1 MELPNTDSLLTLL
14 PDGDVGENLE
24 YDSLYLQMEELALSV
39 PPSEMGDSVSEG
51 KDPDYRSLIKNTIS
65 LWSKTRD
72 LRVAVYHTLSAF
84 CLNGLEGMLQG
95 LQMIDYLCSEL
106 WDRCYPLLDPDDDN
120 DPTER
125 LNILSILSP
134 KPGSYND
141 PIDFVGRFRKRRIV
155 EELPYSLRDVLLAQG
170 VIQAGED
177 TPKPDPAQ
185 LSAEF
190 QSLPRSIIEKQYG
203 LLAEVRELLTKIK
216 DTINEKIGMTAS
228 LNFET
233 LEKEI
238 GNLSKFLGSLLP
250 AEGDVSDAAATG
262 SIAAS
267 GAGAAAAQPAPR
279 TQNEFRDLAS
289 LIITNRQDALLMIRK
304 SAEYFR
310 NTEPSSPLPYLL
322 ERAIRMSEMNFMEI
336 LTEIDRNSLEKARE
350 QLGVKESDSEY

>member
-1 MELPNTDSLLTLL
+1 MELPDTDSLLTLL

-51 KDPDYRSLIKNTIS
+51 KEPDYRALIKNTIS

-84 CLNGLEGMLQG
+84 CLNGLSGMKQG

-141 PIDFVGRFRKRRIV
+141 PIDFVGRFRKHRILD
-155 EELPYSLRDVLLAQG
+155 ELSYSLRDVLLAQG
-170 VIQAGED
+170 IIQTGED
-177 TPKPDPAQ
+177 TQKPDPTQMTGDFRA
-185 LSAEF
+185 
-190 QSLPRSIIEKQYG
+190 LPRSILEKQYG
-203 LLAEVRELLTKIK
+203 LLSEVRDLLTKIK
-216 DTINEKIGMTAS
+216 NTVNEKIGMTAS
-228 LNFET
+228 LSFET

-238 GNLSKFLGSLLP
+238 GYLDKFLTSQMPEAGT
-250 AEGDVSDAAATG
+250 EDAAEASDSTP
-262 SIAAS
+262 AA
-267 GAGAAAAQPAPR
+267 AGRPAAQPASKAPA
-279 TQNEFRDLAS
+279 EFRDLAS
-289 LIITNRQDALLMIRK
+289 VIITSRQDALLMIRK
-304 SAEYFR
+304 SAEYFKKA
-310 NTEPSSPLPYLL
+310 EPSSPLPYLL
-322 ERAIRMSEMNFMEI
+322 ERAIRMSDMNFIEI
-336 LTEIDRNSLEKARE
+336 LTEIDKNSLEKARE
-350 QLGVKESDSEY
+350 QLGVPEPTPEY